1 MDVHAGHPLTLRDAM
16 GSAHAMAGAT
26 HAKAAGQRLARQLGA
41 EHQPRVA
48 EPESG
53 ELLLR
58 AGRDLEVALLR
69 RGCASPTLGE
79 LMALHGGTLDD
90 DDLGL
95 GAGFGLLTRAIRD
108 LSGLHE
114 PAELE
119 LDGARLFLA
128 EWGVTLD
135 AMGKRYGLRPSA
147 FLPGELPERERLAL
161 DLGVYYWA
169 RGEDALD
176 EAWRRRSEQ
185 LRRT

>member
-26 HAKAAGQRLARQLGA
+26 HAQAAGRHLAHQLGA
-41 EHQPRVA
+41 EHHPRPVKA
-48 EPESG
+48 ESG

-69 RGCASPTLGE
+69 RGCLHPPLDE

-95 GAGFGLLTRAIRD
+95 GAGFGLLTRAIRE

-114 PAELE
+114 PSETDLQ
-119 LDGARLFLA
+119 GARLFLG

-147 FLPGELPERERLAL
+147 FLPGDLPERERLGL